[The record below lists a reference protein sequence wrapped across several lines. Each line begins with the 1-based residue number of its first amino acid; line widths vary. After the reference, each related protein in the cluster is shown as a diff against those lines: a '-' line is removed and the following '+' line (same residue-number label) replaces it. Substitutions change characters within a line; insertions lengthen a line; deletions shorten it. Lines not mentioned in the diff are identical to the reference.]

1 MISGFR
7 VSDAGFAYAR
17 YENEN
22 KTYRLLTSAFLWKAS
37 VF

>member
-22 KTYRLLTSAFLWKAS
+22 KTFSFALSMSFMEDD
-37 VF
+37 F